1 MHDHD
6 APAAWGHRLLQ
17 FGVLLF
23 LVGLL
28 TGFVIPA
35 LANPR
40 MALASHLEGIMNGL
54 FLIALGLIW
63 PRLVLGRGA
72 LGAIYGFA
80 LYGTFVNWAATLLA
94 AIWGAGAPMM
104 PIAAGRA
111 YRLGHAGKRA
121 HDHAHHAVGGDG
133 GRVRSRAGRAA
144 ETVLMSYT
152 RFSGTM

>member
-35 LANPR
+35 LSNPR
-40 MALASHLEGIMNGL
+40 MGLASHLEGLMNGL

-104 PIAAGRA
+104 PIAAGPRTGSA
-111 YRLGHAGKRA
+111 MQE
-121 HDHAHHAVGGDG
+121 
-133 GRVRSRAGRAA
+133 S
-144 ETVLMSYT
+144 VLMIMLITLSVAMVVVCGLVLVGL
-152 RFSGTM
+152 RRR

>member
-94 AIWGAGAPMM
+94 AIWGAGSPMM
-104 PIAAGRA
+104 PIAAGPRTGSA
-111 YRLGHAGKRA
+111 MQE
-121 HDHAHHAVGGDG
+121 
-133 GRVRSRAGRAA
+133 S
-144 ETVLMSYT
+144 VLMIMLITLSVAMVVVCGLVLVGL
-152 RFSGTM
+152 RRRV